1 MVLLVVFSFLNL
13 VPSSGVLLQCETIR
27 DQFTCSISFYLCPVA
42 IHTCVKL
49 DFACVYFCFWG
60 LGICKHGDK

>member
-1 MVLLVVFSFLNL
+1 MVLLVVSSFLDL

-27 DQFTCSISFYLCPVA
+27 DQFTCFISFYLCPVV

-49 DFACVYFCFWG
+49 DFARVYFCFWG
-60 LGICKHGDK
+60 CWYLQTW